1 MTNTRPQSVNRDDY
15 HDIDRDADIGRILVL
30 ADDAS
35 RLRA

>member
-1 MTNTRPQSVNRDDY
+1 MTNTGRLSVNRDDY
-15 HDIDRDADIGRILVL
+15 HDIDRDADFGRILVL